1 MELIQKTVYRIMTTG
16 TTAPCSHR
24 NPETGALI
32 TGCTAMTLTIIPNT
46 GVTYNFKIL
55 LNQEVKDAG
64 FFDAYML
71 DSPFDYIQLSGAT
84 SADTIQ
90 NLIKFKSVLTGG
102 TTLVG
107 SGLAISGGS
116 GYIIGTDEYW
126 SGGTLITPSHNYIVT
141 GTSYWSGGTWVSLII
156 NSTRS
161 VTGHSSS
168 RLMELRKYVVSG
180 TTAQIYIT
188 GGTSIIDGIV
198 LAQSTGNTIVYFLGG
213 IRYVD
218 ILTGDTSGTTFNF
231 ITSGYTNN
239 PNFIIKPIYQNP
251 NKENIISNPK
261 ISNDVFIIRQELPA
275 FDGNYRLEYI
285 RKLVDLETY
294 AAGKFFNVINNT

>member
-1 MELIQKTVYRIMTTG
+1 MELIKKTIYRIMTTG
-16 TTAPCSHR
+16 TT
-24 NPETGALI
+24 
-32 TGCTAMTLTIIPNT
+32 TGCTGTCRVIIPDT

-55 LNQEVKDAG
+55 INQEVKDAG
-64 FFDAYML
+64 FFEAYMV
-71 DSPFDYIQLSGAT
+71 DTPYDYINIAASNPNGLKKFEKFLS
-84 SADTIQ
+84 
-90 NLIKFKSVLTGG
+90 GG
-102 TTLVG
+102 TTLAA
-107 SGLAISGGS
+107 SGLLISHDS
-116 GYIIGTDEYW
+116 GFIIGTDEYW

-239 PNFIIKPIYQNP
+239 PNFVIKPIYQDP

-261 ISNDVFIIRQELPA
+261 ISNDVFIIRQEIPA

>member
-1 MELIQKTVYRIMTTG
+1 MELIKKTIYRIMTTG
-16 TTAPCSHR
+16 TT
-24 NPETGALI
+24 
-32 TGCTAMTLTIIPNT
+32 TGCTGTCRVIIPDT
-46 GVTYNFKIL
+46 GVTYNIKFLI
-55 LNQEVKDAG
+55 NQEVKDAG
-64 FFDAYML
+64 FFETYVL

-107 SGLAISGGS
+107 SGLAISGNS

-126 SGGTLITPSHNYIVT
+126 SGGTLITPSHNYVVT
-141 GTSYWSGGTWVSLII
+141 GMSYWSGGTWISLII
-156 NSTRS
+156 NSTYS

-168 RLMELRKYVVSG
+168 RLMELRKYFISG
-180 TTAQIYIT
+180 TTAQIYVT
-188 GGTSIIDGIV
+188 GGTSIIDGIFF
-198 LAQSTGNTIVYFLGG
+198 AHSTRYTIVYFLGG

-218 ILTGDTSGTTFNF
+218 ILTGNTSGTTFNF
-231 ITSGYTNN
+231 VTSGYTNN
-239 PNFIIKPIYQNP
+239 PNFVIKPIYQKP

-294 AAGKFFNVINNT
+294 AAGKFFNIINNT